1 MANGRPSCALT
12 RQGDSAVHDREDHST
27 SGDVQSELLGEADE
41 ERRESLTGDALVQDI
56 ARRLEESIVF
66 GQLHPRERLIEEDI
80 ARKFGVKRHMVRQ
93 AIIEL
98 EHLGL
103 VERVRNRG
111 AVVRLYEAEEVENIN
126 AVRELLEGHAA
137 SLIPLPLSAAA
148 LAELKTLYTLH
159 TEALEKGDRRQV
171 FRANIEFHKSL
182 FSHCGNPALIE
193 AINFFNQK
201 SHAYRSIFVNDKGYL
216 RSVSG
221 EHLEMIEAIEAED
234 RARLV
239 QLCRAHLAPAKDHY
253 IATWR
258 SRFD

>member
-1 MANGRPSCALT
+1 MAPT
-12 RQGDSAVHDREDHST
+12 RQGNTALHDREDRRT
-27 SGDVQSELLGEADE
+27 SGDVRSELLSEADD
-41 ERRESLTGDALVQDI
+41 ERRAPLTGDALVQDI

-103 VERVRNRG
+103 AERVRNRG

-126 AVRELLEGHAA
+126 AVRELLESHAA

-148 LAELKTLYTLH
+148 LAELKTLHALH
-159 TEALEKGDRRQV
+159 TEAVEKGDRRKV
-171 FRANIEFHKSL
+171 FRTNIEFHQSL

-193 AINFFNQK
+193 AINLFNQK
-201 SHAYRSIFVNDKGYL
+201 SHAYRSIFVNDRECL
-216 RSVSG
+216 RWASG
-221 EHLEMIEAIEAED
+221 AHLEMIEAIEAQD

-239 QLCRAHLAPAKDHY
+239 DLCRAHLAPAKDHY